1 MMRAWATSIP
11 SRGRVQ
17 YKGPETGKGTNNFED
32 LKSHQEAWDAQGWG
46 VVEGKAQEGMGRI
59 DR

>member
-1 MMRAWATSIP
+1 MRAWATSIP

-32 LKSHQEAWDAQGWG
+32 LKSH
-46 VVEGKAQEGMGRI
+46 
-59 DR
+59 